1 MADSASA
8 TGTPTANPAASPPLA
23 PLKRAMP
30 PQRWLIAKLH
40 AGQSATLAAE
50 LAREAR
56 LPPVLAEL
64 LVARGINTAAEA
76 FAFLNPEP
84 AHLHDPFLMLGMS
97 AAVDRL
103 ERAIAARE
111 PILLYGDYD
120 VDGTVA
126 VVLLKTA
133 IEMLGGPAIG
143 SGPNLVRFHVPHR
156 LRDGYGMQSSV
167 LEAAYAEGIR
177 VVVTVDTGM
186 RAFAEAETAK
196 RLGLDLIITD
206 HHLPEAHDRLP
217 AALAILNPNQPGCA
231 YPEKNLCGAAIALK
245 LAQALLEKSCIERP
259 CLEKPDSV
267 RRDPAR
273 LREKTLPSFLK
284 MAAIA
289 TIADAVPLHGENRT
303 IAALGLR
310 ELRRPVGAG
319 LRALFAASALDPASK
334 QLTGFD
340 VAFRLAPR
348 INAAGRMDVASD
360 VIELFTT
367 RDSDRA
373 TELAAK
379 LERLNRERRDV
390 ETAALTVIET
400 RLCSD
405 SEIYDDRLLV
415 IEGDGWHR
423 GVIGILA
430 SRVVERTA
438 KPAIVISL
446 EDSPDGKIAHGSGRS
461 VDGFPLLAAIESC
474 ADLFTRFGGHAFA
487 VGFALP
493 AEKLPDLKRRLR
505 DYANIHLA
513 AREPERLL
521 RIHAELPL
529 DRITPVLAGWL
540 RKLEPLG
547 HGNPEPIFIAR
558 SARLAA
564 PPRIMKARHLCLELE
579 QTASAPDELATAPKS
594 DPSTLAP
601 SSAIPRRLRA
611 SAAPAGSIRAVGWN
625 LAERSFELRLAQGS
639 LIDVAYRIREN
650 DHPDFGG
657 LEIEI
662 LGLEPAAMQP
672 VNRSVAANS

>member
-1 MADSASA
+1 LPRQRQIVPRQRWVIPRQRWVIDEPHPDESA
-8 TGTPTANPAASPPLA
+8 T
-23 PLKRAMP
+23 
-30 PQRWLIAKLH
+30 
-40 AGQSATLAAE
+40 

-56 LPPVLAEL
+56 LPLVLAEL
-64 LVARGINTAAEA
+64 LVARGITQSAEA

-84 AHLHDPFLMLGMS
+84 AHLHDPFLMLGMD
-97 AAVDRL
+97 AAVARL

-133 IEMLGGPAIG
+133 IEMLGGEA
-143 SGPNLVRFHVPHR
+143 RFHVPHR
-156 LRDGYGMQSSV
+156 LREGYGMQSSV
-167 LEAAYAEGIR
+167 LEAAHAEGVR

-186 RAFAEAETAK
+186 RAFAEAETAR

-206 HHLPEAHDRLP
+206 HHLPDAHDALP
-217 AALAILNPNQPGCA
+217 AALAILNPNQQGCT
-231 YPEKNLCGAAIALK
+231 YPEKSLCGAAIALK
-245 LAQALLEKSCIERP
+245 LAQALLE
-259 CLEKPDSV
+259 
-267 RRDPAR
+267 RREPAR
-273 LREKTLPSFLK
+273 AREKTLPSFLK

-289 TIADAVPLHGENRT
+289 TIADAVPLSGENRT
-303 IAALGLR
+303 IAAIGLR
-310 ELRRPVGAG
+310 ELRRPMGAG
-319 LRALFAASALDPASK
+319 LRALFAAAALDPAAK
-334 QLTGFD
+334 QITGFD

-360 VIELFTT
+360 VVELFST
-367 RDSDRA
+367 RDAKRA
-373 TELAAK
+373 ADLAAK

-390 ETAALTVIET
+390 EAAALTIIEA
-400 RLCSD
+400 RLASD
-405 SEIYDDRLLV
+405 DEIAADRLLV
-415 IEGDGWHR
+415 IDGDGWHR

-438 KPAIVISL
+438 KPAIVISI
-446 EDSPDGKIAHGSGRS
+446 EDGPDGRIAHGSGRS
-461 VDGFPLLAAIESC
+461 VDGFALLAAIETC

-505 DYANIHLA
+505 MYAEEHLA

-540 RKLEPLG
+540 KKLEPLG
-547 HGNPEPIFIAR
+547 HGNPEPLFLAR
-558 SARLAA
+558 NARLVTA
-564 PPRIMKARHLCLELE
+564 PRIMKARHLALELA
-579 QTASAPDELATAPKS
+579 QDPAAPP
-594 DPSTLAP
+594 AP
-601 SSAIPRRLRA
+601 SSNGA
-611 SAAPAGSIRAVGWN
+611 SASLPTAFPAGSPGSPTPTSSIRAVGWN
-625 LAERSFELRLAQGS
+625 LAERAMELGLEPGS
-639 LIDVAYRIREN
+639 RVDIAYRIREN

-662 LGLEPAAMQP
+662 LGM
-672 VNRSVAANS
+672 R